1 MSTNPEKLKQIVE
14 GALLAA
20 GRPLSIDQLLSLFM
34 DDEQPSRDEIRAA
47 LNTLQEEC
55 AARGVE
61 LKEVSSGFRYQV
73 KSDLAEWIA
82 RLWEE
87 KPSRYSR
94 ATLETLALI
103 AYRQPITRSEIED
116 VRGVSVSS
124 NIIKS
129 LLEREWI
136 RVIGHRDVPGKPAL
150 YGTTKVFLDYF
161 SLKNL
166 SDLPPLAELRNIDSI
181 EREFD
186 FGNKQGPEAANDTDE
201 ESAQIQ
207 AVPLDEEAGEHTQA
221 ATETDDGEAE
231 TAETGSVAEVE
242 EDETAAETEVSE
254 TAAEGG
260 TEESVG
266 ESEEIFHQSEEAE
279 AESDAESENAE
290 LSKTEAAY

>member
-20 GRPLSIDQLLSLFM
+20 GRPLSIDQLLALFM
-34 DDEQPSRDEIRAA
+34 DEEQPSRDEIRGA

-55 AARGVE
+55 AERGVE
-61 LKEVSSGFRYQV
+61 LQEVSSGFRYQV
-73 KSDLAEWIA
+73 KADLAEWVA

-186 FGNKQGPEAANDTDE
+186 FGDKQGPEAANDTEE
-201 ESAQIQ
+201 ESGQVQ
-207 AVPLDEEAGEHTQA
+207 PVPLDEEAGEQ
-221 ATETDDGEAE
+221 E
-231 TAETGSVAEVE
+231 VAVTS
-242 EDETAAETEVSE
+242 DSD
-254 TAAEGG
+254 
-260 TEESVG
+260 
-266 ESEEIFHQSEEAE
+266 ESEEASNTSMSDATAEEAVSDSEETFHQAEEAE
-279 AESDAESENAE
+279 AESEEEAESDQS
-290 LSKTEAAY
+290 SKTEAAY